1 MRQWIRSHLTYANVV
16 ATLALFLV
24 LGGGTAL
31 ASYVISSNSQV
42 GPGTISGHTPP
53 SGKHANIIA
62 GSINGEDVK
71 ESSLGQ
77 VPSAAQANPVAFANI
92 SHSGTVRANSRG
104 VAQANVTHP
113 FDGTYCFKGLGFT
126 PKGAQVTIDAKDSG
140 NEFAQFGL
148 GVGSSGC
155 ATGTQAFVLTN
166 NPQVDA
172 GFFVMFY

>member
-1 MRQWIRSHLTYANVV
+1 MRESLRSHLTYANVM
-16 ATLALFLV
+16 ATLAVFLV
-24 LGGGTAL
+24 LGGGAYAAFQL
-31 ASYVISSNSQV
+31 PKNSV
-42 GPGTISGHTPP
+42 RS
-53 SGKHANIIA
+53 KNV
-62 GSINGEDVK
+62 INGQVNGKDVK

-92 SHSGTVRANSRG
+92 NHSGTVRTNSRG

-126 PKGAQVTIDAKDSG
+126 PKGAQVTIDENDSS

-166 NPQVDA
+166 NPQEDA